1 MIYQLGVGAYL
12 AKKHDITL
20 FNWYGCSAGSLAIVM
35 LFIFPP
41 DEIVQHYTDIVNKTT
56 EGIWKNPFDLDGYNL
71 TDRHFDALQII
82 HERDPEAYKK
92 INGRV
97 NIGVTTPDGFRWYN
111 TFNSNKELFN
121 VMLNGFHVPVLC
133 KYKARMHDKKCMDG
147 GFGMDHCRDLPKNT
161 LIVCP
166 RVDVHAQL
174 NGNMPDIK
182 TVIPPTLSEIQHFY
196 KKGRRDM
203 RNYMKYGKTTDPV
216 AFALPNELSIPVCVW
231 KFIRNFQAEDDS
243 YDVDRFT

>member
-1 MIYQLGVGAYL
+1 MIYQLGVGSYL
-12 AKKHDITL
+12 AKQRDINTL
-20 FNWYGCSAGSLAIVM
+20 NWYGCSAGSLAIVL
-35 LFIFPP
+35 LFLFPP
-41 DEIVQHYTDIVNKTT
+41 DEIVKHYTDVVNTMT
-56 EGIWKNPFDLDGYNL
+56 EGIRKNPFDLDGYNL
-71 TDRHFDALQII
+71 TDRHFAALRII

-111 TFNSNKELFN
+111 TFNSNKEMFN
-121 VMLNGFHVPVLC
+121 ILLNGFHVPVLC
-133 KYKARMHDKKCMDG
+133 KYKARIDGKKCMDG
-147 GFGMDHCRDLPKNT
+147 GFGMDHCRHLPKNT

-174 NGNMPDIK
+174 NGFMSDKN

-203 RNYMKYGKTTDPV
+203 RNYMKYGKTTGSVSIAP
-216 AFALPNELSIPVCVW
+216 PTELSVPVCVW
-231 KFIRNFQAEDDS
+231 QLFRQLQPEDDS
-243 YDVDRFT
+243 YGVNEFA